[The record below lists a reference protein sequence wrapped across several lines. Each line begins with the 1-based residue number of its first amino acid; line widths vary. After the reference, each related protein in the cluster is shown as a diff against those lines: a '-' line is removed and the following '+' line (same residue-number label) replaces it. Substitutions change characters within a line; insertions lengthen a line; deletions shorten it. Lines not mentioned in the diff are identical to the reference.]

1 MPTTPPTDGPDPN
14 DPPGGAP
21 WARGLALGLS
31 RTQRE
36 LILLGAALAVG
47 VLVMPLLIWLAG
59 NRLLGGYVHGENPRA
74 GPWSL
79 FADYVVGLAHG
90 SAVFWAVAL
99 GPLALL
105 LLVRGFFALW
115 RVLPQGGG
123 WRLR

>member
-1 MPTTPPTDGPDPN
+1 MPTTPPTDGPDRD
-14 DPPGGAP
+14 DPPRGGP
-21 WARGLALGLS
+21 WARGLTGRLS
-31 RTQRE
+31 RTQIE
-36 LILLGAALAVG
+36 LIVLGVALAVG
-47 VLVMPLLIWLAG
+47 VLLMPLLIWLAG
-59 NRLLGGYVHGENPRA
+59 SRVLGGYVHGENPSA
-74 GPWSL
+74 GPWAL

-123 WRLR
+123 WKLR

>member
-1 MPTTPPTDGPDPN
+1 MPTPPPTDGPDPG
-14 DPPGGAP
+14 DHPQDELR
-21 WARGLALGLS
+21 ARGLT

-36 LILLGAALAVG
+36 LIVCGLALGAG
-47 VLVMPLLIWLAG
+47 VLVMPFLIWFAG
-59 NRLLGGYVHGENPRA
+59 RRVLGGYVHGENPAA

-99 GPLALL
+99 GPLVLL

-115 RVLPQGGG
+115 RVLPQPRRG
-123 WRLR
+123 